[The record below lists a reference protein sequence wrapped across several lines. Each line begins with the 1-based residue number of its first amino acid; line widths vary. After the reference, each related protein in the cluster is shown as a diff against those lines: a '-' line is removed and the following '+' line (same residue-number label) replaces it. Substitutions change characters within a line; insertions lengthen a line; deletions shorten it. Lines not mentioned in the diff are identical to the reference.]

1 MMTTPA
7 AALAAALT
15 SLLLAVSVPIN
26 AKAATLTLSKFR
38 HCPVD
43 DPVMIEHEGGL
54 CLYARS
60 STTSVLNLDGIVVP
74 LTSRVVLQGGSWIS
88 SERSISGFVAAE
100 GAPSL
105 KPADERVP
113 GGLSTIVDATLLTGS
128 ALARYERLLRSGETT
143 IKATVELA
151 RPPST
156 IGFGFVDLLSG
167 RGVALSLP
175 LKLHLHGPN
184 GFLGKHCYLGSQAA
198 PIQLQL
204 TDGTTSPPPPFS
216 SISGKIGTPTESKAE
231 VVTISENTLVEN
243 AFALPTVE
251 GCGAEAAG
259 VAQIDASLNSRLGLP
274 SAPGTSSALL
284 EGTLAAAAGTNVAEH
299 RKREQL

>member
-1 MMTTPA
+1 MTTPA
-7 AALAAALT
+7 AALAVALS
-15 SLLLAVSVPIN
+15 SLLLAVSVPISER
-26 AKAATLTLSKFR
+26 AATGRFA

-43 DPVMIEHEGGL
+43 DPLMIEHEGGL

-60 STTSVLNLDGIVVP
+60 STSSLLSLDGIVVP

-88 SERSISGFVAAE
+88 SEGSISGFVAAE
-100 GAPSL
+100 GVPSL

-113 GGLSTIVDATLLTGS
+113 GGLRTIVDPTLLTGS
-128 ALARYERLLRSGETT
+128 ALAHYERLLRRGETK

-156 IGFGFVDLLSG
+156 IDFGFVDLLSG

-175 LKLHLHGPN
+175 LKLHLHGRN
-184 GFLGKHCYLGSQAA
+184 GFLGNHCYLGSEAA

-231 VVTISENTLVEN
+231 VVTLVENTLVEN

-251 GCGAEAAG
+251 GCGDEAAAI
-259 VAQIDASLNSRLGLP
+259 AQIDASLNSRLGLP
-274 SAPGTSSALL
+274 SAPGKSSVLL
-284 EGTLAAAAGTNVAEH
+284 EGTVAAVAGTNVAER
-299 RKREQL
+299 RKREHL